1 LKGWKVVLVILL
13 VLIADQVLKV
23 SVKTSMYSGEEVSI
37 IGNWFKFHF
46 TENKGMAFG
55 LELGGE
61 MGKLALSLFRILA
74 VIGLGFI
81 INKLIKEKAH
91 WGLVLSVGLILAG
104 ALGNIIDSAFYG
116 VIFENSD
123 IFMKNIAKPFPE
135 EGGYAGFLHG
145 NVVDMFYFPL
155 FRFPSWVPWL
165 GNTVFFGPIFNLADV
180 SISSGVFIILLFQ
193 KRFFSSVRQRV
204 IDNSIENT
212 TNHGH
217 DI

>member
-1 LKGWKVVLVILL
+1 
-13 VLIADQVLKV
+13 
-23 SVKTSMYSGEEVSI
+23 MYIGEEIPI

-55 LELGGE
+55 MEFGGE
-61 MGKLALSLFRILA
+61 MGKLALSLFRIIA

-91 WGLVLSVGLILAG
+91 WGLILSVSFILAG

-116 VIFENSD
+116 LIFEKSD
-123 IFMKNIAKPFPE
+123 IFMKNIAKPFPDN
-135 EGGYAGFLHG
+135 GGYASFLHG

-165 GNTVFFGPIFNLADV
+165 GNKIFFGPIFNLADV
-180 SISSGVFIILLFQ
+180 SISAGVFLIISFQ
-193 KRFFSSVRQRV
+193 KKFFNSVKRKMIETNDDQ
-204 IDNSIENT
+204 IDNNG
-212 TNHGH
+212 NNL
-217 DI
+217 